1 MKIGDY
7 YDLEENIKSIVS
19 KKKRMDGKIS
29 ISQKKILN
37 G

>member
-19 KKKRMDGKIS
+19 KKKRMDTKIS

>member
-19 KKKRMDGKIS
+19 KKKRIRRKYES
-29 ISQKKILN
+29 TR
-37 G
+37 

>member
-19 KKKRMDGKIS
+19 KKEE
-29 ISQKKILN
+29 N
-37 G
+37 GYENQYFTKENFK